1 MSAIFHG
8 SQDMPI
14 LKGSHPASKIVSDA
28 TVVSHNASATTPTT
42 PITAAKRLEE
52 SRARL
57 RNAMT
62 TSRRQVALSDGAA
75 GPTWLTRLENL
86 PGVRTLVDALK
97 SWWSRHPLRPVV
109 TLAHHTTDAI
119 ATPVAQTHPIA
130 MVSAGVVLGA
140 LLVAVRPWRWILKRA
155 LFAGL
160 VPQLVASLPIDS
172 LLGRLRVAEPR
183 QTRTR
188 SRTADV
194 RGENLRREPQSR
206 VVH

>member
-14 LKGSHPASKIVSDA
+14 LKGLHPAPETVSDA
-28 TVVSHNASATTPTT
+28 TVISHNAGST
-42 PITAAKRLEE
+42 TAAKRLEA

-57 RNAMT
+57 RSAMT
-62 TSRRQVALSDGAA
+62 TTRRQVALSDGAA

-86 PGVRTLVDALK
+86 PGVRTFVDALK

-140 LLVAVRPWRWILKRA
+140 LFIAAKPWRWILKRA

-172 LLGRLRVAEPR
+172 LLGRLRVADSR
-183 QTRTR
+183 QIRAR
-188 SRTADV
+188 SRAGDL
-194 RGENLRREPQSR
+194 RRENLRGDSQGR
-206 VVH
+206 VAH